1 MSQHEQKQDVM
12 VVGAGG
18 HAKVVIDILRAA
30 GFHIA
35 AVFDDAASR
44 RGEAFR
50 GSTIVGS
57 TADIPGY
64 AAQNGL
70 TAFVVAIGDNPTR
83 LALGDKLEGAGLRA
97 VSAIHPSALLAPGV
111 SLGGGAVVMAGVC
124 INADATLGR
133 HVVINTQATV
143 EHDCVLA
150 DGVHIAPGA
159 TLCGGVQVGACALVG
174 AAAVV
179 IPLLHIGAYAQI
191 GAGAAVVEAVPEHA
205 RVSGVPARR
214 HPE

>member
-1 MSQHEQKQDVM
+1 MSQHEKKPEVM

-44 RGEAFR
+44 RGEIFR

-57 TADIPGY
+57 TAEIPAY
-64 AAQNGL
+64 ATQNGL
-70 TAFVVAIGDNPTR
+70 SAFVVAIGDNPTR
-83 LALGDKLEGAGLRA
+83 LALGEKLESVGLHA
-97 VSAIHPSALLAPGV
+97 LSAIHPSAVLAPGV
-111 SLGGGAVVMAGVC
+111 HLGGGTVVMAGVC
-124 INADATLGR
+124 INADAVVGR
-133 HVVINTQATV
+133 HSILNTQATI

-159 TLCGGVQVGACALVG
+159 TLCGGVQVGRCALVG
-174 AAAVV
+174 AAAVI
-179 IPLLHIGAYAQI
+179 IPLLHIGAHAQI
-191 GAGAAVVEAVPEHA
+191 GAGAAVVDAVPEHA

-214 HPE
+214 HQE